1 MAELLYDFLQHESK
15 PVPHIIG
22 RGVLPVQSKCVIGG
36 PPKANKSFVALNMA
50 MCMAQGRHIFGAY
63 YNNGTPVL
71 PCNKKFRVL
80 YFEQE
85 IGPDGLRD
93 RLHAMTNGE
102 LDPSIELFIKSRD
115 MQMRLDMD
123 SGRELIAAECAEV
136 KPDVVIFDPLA
147 KFHLYDENSAQ
158 QMGAVMRAGD
168 KLVEKFG
175 TAIIYIHHTAKPGA
189 EDTKRGGD
197 RLRGS
202 SAVFAD
208 VDTLILVDR
217 QGASNVREPVIK
229 LEMELRRGEPIE
241 TIYLKRNRFGI
252 CEYIGETNRERSAPA
267 PKIPVASEFP
277 PPSHLGL

>member
-1 MAELLYDFLQHESK
+1 MSKLLYDFLQETATPQPMVIH
-15 PVPHIIG
+15 
-22 RGVLPVQSKCVIGG
+22 RGVLPRAGKCVLGG
-36 PPKANKSFVALNMA
+36 APKAGKSFIALNMA
-50 MCMAQGRHIFGAY
+50 LDMARGRHIFSAH
-63 YNNGTPVL
+63 YNNGTPVM
-71 PCNKKFRVL
+71 PCTKKFRVL

-93 RLHAMTNGE
+93 RLHAMLKGE

-189 EDTKRGGD
+189 EDNKRGGD

-241 TIYLKRNRFGI
+241 SIYLKRNRHGI
-252 CEYIGETNRERSAPA
+252 CEYIGETNKERERVAP
-267 PKIPVASEFP
+267 IPVAAEYP
-277 PPSHLGL
+277 EPSFKHL